1 MSVYSSIHLFVCSEC
16 LPYAIEAIE
25 GGYTIGFGH
34 CGIVEGGVDE
44 VHEGIGFA
52 FLGHNG
58 LANMDNF

>member
-1 MSVYSSIHLFVCSEC
+1 MSIYSSIHLFVCSEC

-44 VHEGIGFA
+44 VH
-52 FLGHNG
+52 
-58 LANMDNF
+58 